1 MGQNAYALTQ
11 NHFIMKKLTAI
22 CVLIVTAFA
31 TSAQEVFKENTDPF
45 ADAPHLSPTV
55 LYGSGQSSTTKTP
68 WEIDFPLKQGQPWQA
83 DELELNTSK
92 RNRYLVIS
100 NSSESNIAAD
110 VYKKSNE
117 AIEQWYRSAKYAKG
131 FHRYSKVKVFIKNP
145 NLEEFTS
152 ISISIEGTDYTYEST
167 IQDFFNSF
175 NSTEEIAKVKP
186 EADSNDRKSNDIEN
200 DENIARV
207 YNYLVDVEAKLQ
219 QHTSMTIEDAA
230 KFIAFQEELSNS
242 LKQFK
247 LDESVSEL
255 AQHILG
261 FRPTYIALTDFPL
274 SAKDAD
280 ELTFVI
286 KTNKTDDPEKEEV
299 YNIGPYPI
307 SGGVSATAGAS
318 VYFTN
323 LSNRAAYADSVSTAT
338 GKEYRA
344 FLQES
349 GKVNIGIGANID
361 FVFRS
366 ASPINFL
373 ASLGFFVPFEED
385 ITPYV
390 APGIGVAYASS
401 KVKITVSA
409 GPAFAKVN
417 VLNPRYADRD
427 LSGLNLTNENLTLQQ
442 WQTGWQ
448 IGLGFSYNLSK

>member
-1 MGQNAYALTQ
+1 MSLA
-11 NHFIMKKLTAI
+11 
-22 CVLIVTAFA
+22 
-31 TSAQEVFKENTDPF
+31 
-45 ADAPHLSPTV
+45 
-55 LYGSGQSSTTKTP
+55 
-68 WEIDFPLKQGQPWQA
+68 
-83 DELELNTSK
+83 ELEALQAYQDTLTNALKTVNLN
-92 RNRYLVIS
+92 
-100 NSSESNIAAD
+100 AAEYTLAFD
-110 VYKKSNE
+110 IVNYKPS
-117 AIEQWYRSAKYAKG
+117 Y
-131 FHRYSKVKVFIKNP
+131 
-145 NLEEFTS
+145 
-152 ISISIEGTDYTYEST
+152 ISI
-167 IQDFFNSF
+167 
-175 NSTEEIAKVKP
+175 
-186 EADSNDRKSNDIEN
+186 
-200 DENIARV
+200 
-207 YNYLVDVEAKLQ
+207 
-219 QHTSMTIEDAA
+219 
-230 KFIAFQEELSNS
+230 
-242 LKQFK
+242 
-247 LDESVSEL
+247 
-255 AQHILG
+255 
-261 FRPTYIALTDFPL
+261 TDFPL